1 MKVMPLSEVKAKFS
15 ELVDQ
20 VAARDEEIV
29 ITRNGRAAAVL
40 LSQDQFEGWRETIE
54 ILADKDL
61 MKEIR
66 RGLRIP
72 RKGLKQYTVADLFG
86 D

>member
-1 MKVMPLSEVKAKFS
+1 MKVMPLSEVKAKLS
-15 ELVDQ
+15 ELVDA

-29 ITRNGRAAAVL
+29 ITRNGRALAVL

-54 ILADKDL
+54 ILADKNF
-61 MKEIR
+61 MKEIQ

-72 RKGLKQYTVADLFG
+72 KKKLKRYTVADLVG

>member
-1 MKVMPLSEVKAKFS
+1 MKVLPLSEVKARFS

-29 ITRNGRAAAVL
+29 ITRNGRATAVL

-61 MKEIR
+61 LKEIR

>member
-1 MKVMPLSEVKAKFS
+1 MKIVPLSEVKAKLS
-15 ELVDQ
+15 ELVDE

-29 ITRNGRAAAVL
+29 ITRNGRATAVI
-40 LSQDQFEGWRETIE
+40 LSQDQFEGWRETVE
-54 ILADKDL
+54 ILADREL

-72 RKGLKQYTVADLFG
+72 RKKLKAYTVAELFG

>member
-72 RKGLKQYTVADLFG
+72 RKKLKQHTVADLFG

>member
-1 MKVMPLSEVKAKFS
+1 MKLVPLSEVKANLS
-15 ELVDQ
+15 TLVDE

-40 LSQDQFEGWRETIE
+40 LSQDQFEGWRETVE
-54 ILADKDL
+54 ILADKEL

-72 RKGLKQYTVADLFG
+72 KRKLKRYTVAGLFG